1 VFVSLGGATILH
13 ADADAFFASVEQRDD
28 PSLRG
33 RPVAVGGG
41 IITAASYE
49 ARARGVSAPMGGDRA
64 RRLCPDLVFVK
75 PRWEAYV
82 AASRDLFAVFRDTAP
97 EVEGISL
104 EEAFMDV
111 RGLEHISG
119 TPVEI
124 ARALRRAVRERVGL
138 PLSVG
143 IARTKFLAKMASREA
158 KPDGLLRVP
167 PDRELAFLHPMP
179 VEKLWGVGP
188 ATAAKLHAA
197 GIETVAQ
204 AAALAEGELV
214 AVLGRASGRHVHA
227 LARNRDRRR
236 VRTRRRRRTI
246 GTQAAFGLSRLPEE
260 SIDRTLQGL
269 ADRVGRRMRASG
281 LGGRTVILRMRFGDY
296 RRATRSRTLR
306 APTSSTVVILAALRE
321 LADESVPVF
330 RERGLTML
338 GITVANLTGGAGVQ
352 LELPL
357 DRSSV
362 ALDSALDEVRERF
375 GPRAIA
381 RGSHLGRDPG
391 IAAWLLPKEGRGVG
405 LGSPAD
411 G

>member
-1 VFVSLGGATILH
+1 MFVPVEATILH

-28 PSLRG
+28 PELRG
-33 RPVAVGGG
+33 RPVGVGGG

-49 ARARGVSAPMGGDRA
+49 ARAHGVSAPMGGDRA
-64 RRLCPDLVFVK
+64 RRLCPGIVFVK

-82 AASRDLFAVFRDTAP
+82 EASRDLFEVFRDTAP

-124 ARALRRAVRERVGL
+124 AAKLRREVRERVGL

-158 KPDGLLRVP
+158 KPDGVLRVP

-204 AAALAEGELV
+204 VAALAEGELV
-214 AVLGRASGRHVHA
+214 AILGRASGRHVHA

-236 VRTRRRRRTI
+236 VRTARRRRTI
-246 GTQAAFGLSRLPEE
+246 GTQSAFGLSRLPEE
-260 SIDRTLQGL
+260 SIDRTLMSI

-296 RRATRSRTLR
+296 QRATRSRTLR
-306 APTSSTVVILAALRE
+306 EPTSSTRVLLTTLRE
-321 LADESVPVF
+321 LAAESMPVV

-362 ALDSALDEVRERF
+362 SLDSALDEVRERF
-375 GPRAIA
+375 GPNAIA
-381 RGSHLGRDPG
+381 RGSLLGRDPG
-391 IAAWLLPKEGRGVG
+391 IAAWLMPKERRSV
-405 LGSPAD
+405 
-411 G
+411 

>member
-1 VFVSLGGATILH
+1 VFVSETTILH

-49 ARARGVSAPMGGDRA
+49 ARAHGVSAPMGGERA
-64 RRLCPDLVFVK
+64 RRLCPALVTVK

-82 AASRDLFAVFRDTAP
+82 AASRELFRIFRDTAP

-104 EEAFMDV
+104 EEAFMNV

-124 ARALRRAVRERVGL
+124 ARKLRHEVRAHVGL

-167 PDRELAFLHPMP
+167 PDRELAFLHPMA

-188 ATAAKLHAA
+188 ATAQKLHAC
-197 GIETVAQ
+197 GIRTVAQ
-204 AAALAEGELV
+204 IAALAEGELV
-214 AVLGRASGRHVHA
+214 AILGRASGRHVHA

-236 VRTRRRRRTI
+236 VRTHRRRRTI
-246 GTQAAFGLSRLPEE
+246 GTQSAFGLSRLPEE
-260 SIDRTLQGL
+260 SIDKTLIGI

-296 RRATRSRTLR
+296 KRATRSRTLR
-306 APTSSTVVILAALRE
+306 GPTSSTRVLLATLRE
-321 LADESVPVF
+321 LLDESMPLIRV
-330 RERGLTML
+330 RGLTML

-352 LELPL
+352 LELPFERPGVEL
-357 DRSSV
+357 D
-362 ALDSALDEVRERF
+362 AALDELRERF
-375 GPRAIA
+375 GPSAVV
-381 RGSHLGRDPG
+381 RGSLLGRDPG
-391 IAAWLLPKEGRGVG
+391 IAAWLIPGDQGRER
-405 LGSPAD
+405 LRSRKD

>member
-1 VFVSLGGATILH
+1 VFVSVEATILH

-28 PSLRG
+28 PELRG

-49 ARARGVSAPMGGDRA
+49 ARAHGVSAPMGGDRA
-64 RRLCPDLVFVK
+64 RRLCPGIVFVK

-82 AASRDLFAVFRDTAP
+82 EASRDLFEVFRGTAP

-124 ARALRRAVRERVGL
+124 AAKLRREVRERVGL

-204 AAALAEGELV
+204 VAALAEGELV
-214 AVLGRASGRHVHA
+214 AILGRASGRHVHA

-236 VRTRRRRRTI
+236 VRTGRRRRTI
-246 GTQAAFGLSRLPEE
+246 GTQSAFGLSRLPEE
-260 SIDRTLQGL
+260 SIDRTLMSI

-306 APTSSTVVILAALRE
+306 EPTSSTRVLLTTLRE
-321 LADESVPVF
+321 LAAESMPVV

-362 ALDSALDEVRERF
+362 SLDSALDDVRERF
-375 GPRAIA
+375 GPNAIA
-381 RGSHLGRDPG
+381 RGSLLGRDPG
-391 IAAWLLPKEGRGVG
+391 IAAWLMPKGKRSV
-405 LGSPAD
+405 
-411 G
+411 